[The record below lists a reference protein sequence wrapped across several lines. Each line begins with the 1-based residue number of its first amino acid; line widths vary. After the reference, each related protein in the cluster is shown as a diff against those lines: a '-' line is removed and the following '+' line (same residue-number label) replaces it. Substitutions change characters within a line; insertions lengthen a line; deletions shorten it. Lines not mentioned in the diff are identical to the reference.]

1 MVSDFCNKILKAG
14 NHLVYDFPSSIFKQ
28 DISYTVKNGELDIFI
43 HCPIVSMSSIPAF
56 QYLGLPGILH
66 ETNKGPV
73 LFIESRERYD
83 LLMIDTQTQSFLS
96 GCQTARSGTF
106 SFATT
111 MSLS

>member
-73 LFIESRERYD
+73 LFIESRER
-83 LLMIDTQTQSFLS
+83 DTQTQSFMS

>member
-73 LFIESRERYD
+73 LFIESREREIHKHRVSWVVAK
-83 LLMIDTQTQSFLS
+83 LLDREHFPLQRQCPYLKKIHH
-96 GCQTARSGTF
+96 
-106 SFATT
+106 
-111 MSLS
+111 